1 MAGDRKI
8 GVAMDFSS
16 CSKEAL
22 RWAAENLVRN
32 GDHLILVNVQ
42 KEVYESGEVQLW
54 EASFVVVA
62 ALIPLSDMSDPTI
75 AKKYGIKTDMEAL
88 DTLNTLARQKEVVIV
103 MKIYWGDAREKIC
116 EAIDTIPLTCLVIGN
131 RGLSKLKR
139 HTHFAQLCL
148 KSIHEAEPALPT
160 VNTATVLAALIKAV
174 DAKTREAR
182 AVAQNLAAGS
192 GFNARTVELLR
203 DCIDFYGEALDHLE
217 SAKEAVRAGDPGT
230 RDAMLSAMIS
240 DFSTCDEGFEEF
252 GVKSP
257 LAVWCQTLRN
267 MTDNCLAIASLA
279 RPQGGY

>member
-54 EASFVVVA
+54 EATGSRFVVVA

-139 HTHFAQLCL
+139 
-148 KSIHEAEPALPT
+148 
-160 VNTATVLAALIKAV
+160 
-174 DAKTREAR
+174 
-182 AVAQNLAAGS
+182 
-192 GFNARTVELLR
+192 
-203 DCIDFYGEALDHLE
+203 
-217 SAKEAVRAGDPGT
+217 
-230 RDAMLSAMIS
+230 
-240 DFSTCDEGFEEF
+240 
-252 GVKSP
+252 
-257 LAVWCQTLRN
+257 
-267 MTDNCLAIASLA
+267 
-279 RPQGGY
+279 

>member
-1 MAGDRKI
+1 MRRPPTTPLLLLLLLLAL
-8 GVAMDFSS
+8 SS
-16 CSKEAL
+16 SL
-22 RWAAENLVRN
+22 LHPAASTTSHENL
-32 GDHLILVNVQ
+32 
-42 KEVYESGEVQLW
+42 
-54 EASFVVVA
+54 
-62 ALIPLSDMSDPTI
+62 
-75 AKKYGIKTDMEAL
+75 
-88 DTLNTLARQKEVVIV
+88 
-103 MKIYWGDAREKIC
+103 
-116 EAIDTIPLTCLVIGN
+116 
-131 RGLSKLKR
+131 LKFFCK
-139 HTHFAQLCL
+139 HTNFAQLCL

-160 VNTATVLAALIKAV
+160 VNTATVLAALIKAA

>member
-54 EASFVVVA
+54 EATGSP
-62 ALIPLSDMSDPTI
+62 LIPLSDMSDPTI

-139 HTHFAQLCL
+139 
-148 KSIHEAEPALPT
+148 
-160 VNTATVLAALIKAV
+160 
-174 DAKTREAR
+174 
-182 AVAQNLAAGS
+182 
-192 GFNARTVELLR
+192 
-203 DCIDFYGEALDHLE
+203 
-217 SAKEAVRAGDPGT
+217 
-230 RDAMLSAMIS
+230 
-240 DFSTCDEGFEEF
+240 
-252 GVKSP
+252 
-257 LAVWCQTLRN
+257 
-267 MTDNCLAIASLA
+267 
-279 RPQGGY
+279 